1 MNTQGRQKE
10 PLQCTAPTRPL
21 MARVKQQSRAPHS
34 TLSGGLVVAKVKGF
48 PWWPARLL
56 PSSSG
61 KQLVYFFGSKLH
73 GLVGKGAC
81 LPLKQAW
88 DKLDT
93 APSRQH
99 ALDAALDEARATLTS
114 PAEQIEFDRWRGA
127 RKAKASVVGRQRD
140 TTSIPLKAS
149 SAANARCL
157 LDATSTPPRS
167 EDERG
172 LSFMQCQ
179 EATMADDTALNSAER
194 EHLRFMLAKK
204 RALLA
209 LKAAAPVH
217 GEVLHDASFA
227 CSAPAPACTVPAS
240 DFKLSDDFNDQAAM
254 EFCKNETSQ
263 ALEASFALV
272 EQEELRGVQ
281 DTDTLLPLNA
291 YSSSLSALAKHLGAP
306 R

>member
-1 MNTQGRQKE
+1 M
-10 PLQCTAPTRPL
+10 QCTAPTRPL

-99 ALDAALDEARATLTS
+99 ALEAALDEARATLSS

-127 RKAKASVVGRQRD
+127 RKAKASVVGHQRD
-140 TTSIPLKAS
+140 TTSIPVKAS

-167 EDERG
+167 EVERG
-172 LSFMQCQ
+172 AEAFMQCH
-179 EATMADDTALNSAER
+179 EATMADDTALDSAER

-217 GEVLHDASFA
+217 GDVLHEANFA

-281 DTDTLLPLNA
+281 DKDTLLPLNS
-291 YSSSLSALAKHLGAP
+291 YSSSLSDLAKHLGAP
-306 R
+306 H